1 MKTIRWQMIVGEEP
15 GNSWT
20 SSALTGAE
28 GVATEMRQGGHAD
41 LDREC
46 FVVFLLN
53 VKNKIIAKEV
63 ISLGILDGSLI
74 HPREVYKAAVCAGAA
89 SILVAHN
96 HPSGDPSPSGQD
108 REVTSR
114 LKEAGKILGIPLVDH
129 VIVGAGTHEHF
140 SFRSTG
146 TW

>member
-1 MKTIRWQMIVGEEP
+1 MIVGEEP
-15 GNSWT
+15 GNAWT
-20 SSALTGAE
+20 SSVLTGAE
-28 GVATEMRQGGHAD
+28 GVVAEMKQGGHAD

-53 VKNKIIAKEV
+53 VKHRIIAKEI
-63 ISLGILDGSLI
+63 ISIGILDGSLI

-89 SILVAHN
+89 AILVAHN

-108 REVTSR
+108 REVTRR
-114 LKEAGKILGIPLVDH
+114 LQEAGKILGITLVDH
-129 VIVGAGTHEHF
+129 VIVGAGTNEHF
-140 SFRSTG
+140 SFRTTG

>member
-20 SSALTGAE
+20 SSPLTGAE
-28 GVATEMRQGGHAD
+28 GVAAEMRQGGHAD
-41 LDREC
+41 CDREC

-53 VKNKIIAKEV
+53 VKNRIIAKEV

-74 HPREVYKAAVCAGAA
+74 HPREVFKAAVCAGAA

-108 REVTSR
+108 REVTTR
-114 LKEAGKILGIPLVDH
+114 LREAGKLLGIPLTDH
-129 VIVGAGTHEHF
+129 VIVGAGTNEHF
-140 SFRSTG
+140 SFRSSL
-146 TW
+146 WD